1 MSKLW
6 QESHTSPPKLI
17 TAWLL
22 KSFSWLFT
30 RISSTIPRLS
40 ASIKCILHQCLCVLL
55 LTDWLSNL
63 LDLLSNFWWLEF
75 GAGRLA
81 LVVVVSEWVRNPHPI
96 VLMLCTYSVCLKT
109 MIAKYWEL
117 SQNFWLKALYSFQ
130 DCKLW
135 GLAFQTI
142 TSFHHYMYMYLFGR
156 LIYHFSSAETSLRIC
171 SR

>member
-81 LVVVVSEWVRNPHPI
+81 LVVVSEWVRNPHPI
-96 VLMLCTYSVCLKT
+96 VLMLCTYSCLFENYDSK
-109 MIAKYWEL
+109 ILRVVAKFLTKGIVFFSRLQIVGISISNYYFVPSLYVYVSVWKVDL
-117 SQNFWLKALYSFQ
+117 SFFFCWNIIK
-130 DCKLW
+130 D
-135 GLAFQTI
+135 
-142 TSFHHYMYMYLFGR
+142 M
-156 LIYHFSSAETSLRIC
+156 
-171 SR
+171 

>member
-1 MSKLW
+1 MLNHVIIQIIFRRTLMYFLLYLVHRSSPSVEKGEMSKLW

-40 ASIKCILHQCLCVLL
+40 ASIKCILHQFLCVLL

-81 LVVVVSEWVRNPHPI
+81 LVVVNEWEPSSNSVDVMYI
-96 VLMLCTYSVCLKT
+96 LCLVENYDSKILRVVVATFLTK
-109 MIAKYWEL
+109 
-117 SQNFWLKALYSFQ
+117 KA
-130 DCKLW
+130 
-135 GLAFQTI
+135 
-142 TSFHHYMYMYLFGR
+142 
-156 LIYHFSSAETSLRIC
+156 
-171 SR
+171 

>member
-6 QESHTSPPKLI
+6 QESHTHTSPPKLI

-40 ASIKCILHQCLCVLL
+40 ASIKCILYQCLCVLL

-81 LVVVVSEWVRNPHPI
+81 LVVVVRNPHPI
-96 VLMLCTYSVCLKT
+96 VLILCTYLLCLVENYDSKILRVVAT
-109 MIAKYWEL
+109 FLTQGIV
-117 SQNFWLKALYSFQ
+117 YSFQ

-135 GLAFQTI
+135 GLTFQTI
-142 TSFHHYMYMYLFGR
+142 TSFHHYMY
-156 LIYHFSSAETSLRIC
+156 IC
-171 SR
+171 LEGWFIIFLLLKHH